1 VVRWRRQYYA
11 SFSTA
16 EVSWRRTQKPMTTGR
31 LTGDTKLALVLLLL
45 GNDDYE
51 RSAAQ
56 VDLDFHHRVIIRMK
70 ISKTSLLTI
79 VFGMVIS
86 QAGWLVAGIALLRV
100 IYVDKWH
107 FISENQTASLGLL
120 AGISALFLGAG
131 VAKGWAIARAL
142 EREKV
147 VRGRLLKVEADNSG
161 DDTQYRMT
169 FTFINAAGSQQS
181 LLVER
186 QRKDLLP
193 GDEVSVLF
201 DERTG
206 EGLLELDLPGGTK
219 FANFQGTQPID
230 PKVFLRI
237 LVVPVLAL
245 APLLGLVPSVA
256 VTLQH
261 LAASTEMLL
270 VCGWSV
276 VVQIIWMFA
285 NRRYFTFKATNIGG
299 GGAKQT
305 ESETVHPAH

>member
-1 VVRWRRQYYA
+1 
-11 SFSTA
+11 
-16 EVSWRRTQKPMTTGR
+16 
-31 LTGDTKLALVLLLL
+31 
-45 GNDDYE
+45 
-51 RSAAQ
+51 
-56 VDLDFHHRVIIRMK
+56 MK

-86 QAGWLVAGIALLRV
+86 QAGWLIAGIALLRV

-107 FISENQTASLGLL
+107 FIPEDQIASLRFL

-142 EREKV
+142 EKEQI

-161 DDTQYRMT
+161 EDTQYRMT
-169 FTFINAAGSQQS
+169 FAYTNAAGSPQS

-186 QRKDLLP
+186 QRKDLVP
-193 GDEVSVLF
+193 GDEVSVLI

-237 LVVPVLAL
+237 LAVPVLAL

-256 VTLQH
+256 VTLHH
-261 LAASTEMLL
+261 LAASTEMWL

-285 NRRYFTFKATNIGG
+285 NRRYFTFKATNIGRCC
-299 GGAKQT
+299 AKQT
-305 ESETVHPAH
+305 ETETVHPAHPAGG

>member
-1 VVRWRRQYYA
+1 
-11 SFSTA
+11 
-16 EVSWRRTQKPMTTGR
+16 
-31 LTGDTKLALVLLLL
+31 
-45 GNDDYE
+45 
-51 RSAAQ
+51 
-56 VDLDFHHRVIIRMK
+56 MK

-86 QAGWLVAGIALLRV
+86 QAGWLLAGIALLRV

-107 FISENQTASLGLL
+107 FISEDQIAPLKLL
-120 AGISALFLGAG
+120 AGLSALFLGAG

-142 EREKV
+142 EKEKI
-147 VRGRLLKVEADNSG
+147 VRGRLLKVEADDSG
-161 DDTQYRMT
+161 EDTQYRMT
-169 FTFINAAGSQQS
+169 FAYTNAAGSQQS
-181 LLVER
+181 LLVKR
-186 QRKDLLP
+186 QRKDLVP

-206 EGLLELDLPGGTK
+206 EGLLELDLPGGIK

-261 LAASTEMLL
+261 LAASMEMWL

-276 VVQIIWMFA
+276 VVQTIWMFA
-285 NRRYFTFKATNIGG
+285 HRRYFTFKATNIGRCC
-299 GGAKQT
+299 AKQT
-305 ESETVHPAH
+305 ETETVHPAHPAGESR

>member
-1 VVRWRRQYYA
+1 MTITNGVR
-11 SFSTA
+11 
-16 EVSWRRTQKPMTTGR
+16 PR
-31 LTGDTKLALVLLLL
+31 LIWT
-45 GNDDYE
+45 
-51 RSAAQ
+51 S
-56 VDLDFHHRVIIRMK
+56 IIESLSRMK

-86 QAGWLVAGIALLRV
+86 QAGWLVAGIALLRI

-107 FISENQTASLGLL
+107 FIPEDQIASLKLL
-120 AGISALFLGAG
+120 AVISALLLGAG

-142 EREKV
+142 EKEKV
-147 VRGRLLKVEADNSG
+147 VRGRLLKVDKDSSG
-161 DDTQYRMT
+161 EDTQYRMT
-169 FTFINAAGSQQS
+169 FAYTNAAGSQQS
-181 LLVER
+181 LLVKR
-186 QRKDLLP
+186 QRNDLVP

-237 LVVPVLAL
+237 LAVPVLAL

-261 LAASTEMLL
+261 LAASTEMWL

-285 NRRYFTFKATNIGG
+285 NRRYFTFKATNIGRCC
-299 GGAKQT
+299 AKQT
-305 ESETVHPAH
+305 ETETIHPAHQAGESR